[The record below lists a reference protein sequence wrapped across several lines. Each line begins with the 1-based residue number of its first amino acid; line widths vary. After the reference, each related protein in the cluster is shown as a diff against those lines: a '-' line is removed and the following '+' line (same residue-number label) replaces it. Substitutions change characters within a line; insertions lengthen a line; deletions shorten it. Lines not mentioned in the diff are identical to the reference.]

1 MFATL
6 PQITRETDFETP
18 AILKALAEANRY
30 LGELKGV
37 SASIPN
43 EHILISTLNLQESQD
58 SSAIENIITT
68 QDSLY
73 KFRLHPTDKNSSAKE
88 VHNYAEAL
96 ATGFALV
103 KQHGI
108 ISMNTIVAIQQT
120 ITGNDAGLRERT
132 GTALVNERTGEAV
145 YVPPEPSQVRPL
157 LNDLEMFINN
167 PSVSRLDPLIKMTL
181 IHHQFESIH
190 PFYDGN
196 GRTGRILN
204 ILYLVQH
211 QLLNAPVLYLSRYIN
226 HTREEYYHLLQVTRD
241 DREQWE
247 KWVVYMLEGISLSA
261 QSTIALIQ
269 KIKQLLQE
277 QKQHI
282 RSQFP
287 KMYSQDLLNNL
298 FKNPYTKIQFLMQDL
313 DVSRP
318 TATRYL
324 NTLADIGILT
334 KARWGRES
342 YYLNARLIDLLFNI
356 PVIRRGNTDDDRE
369 GRGEGGDE

>member
-1 MFATL
+1 MLATL
-6 PQITRETDFETP
+6 PQITRELDFETP
-18 AILKALAEANRY
+18 VILKAMAEAHRY

-37 SASIPN
+37 VASIPN

-68 QDSLY
+68 QDALY
-73 KFRLHPTDKNSSAKE
+73 KFRLHPTDKDSSAKE
-88 VHNYAEAL
+88 VHSYAEAL

-103 KQHGI
+103 KQQGI
-108 ISMNTIVAIQQT
+108 ITLNSIVAVQHI
-120 ITGNDAGLRERT
+120 IVGNDAGLRRLT
-132 GTALVNERTGEAV
+132 GTKLVNERAGEAV
-145 YVPPEPSQVRPL
+145 YVPPEPSQVRSL

-167 PSVSRLDPLIKMTL
+167 PSVSGLDPLIKMTL

-204 ILYLVQH
+204 ILYLVQE
-211 QLLNAPVLYLSRYIN
+211 QLLNSPVLYLSRYIN
-226 HTREEYYHLLQVTRD
+226 HTRDDYYHLLQSTRD

-247 KWVVYMLEGISLSA
+247 QWVVYMLEGISLTA
-261 QSTIALIQ
+261 QSTIVLIQ
-269 KIKQLLQE
+269 HIKQLLQE

-287 KMYSQDLLNNL
+287 KVYSQDLLNNL

-313 DVSRP
+313 NVSRP

-324 NTLADIGILT
+324 NTLAEAGILE

-356 PVIRRGNTDDDRE
+356 PVIRRGKTNDDRE
-369 GRGEGGDE
+369 GRGGDE

>member
-1 MFATL
+1 MFTTL
-6 PQITRETDFETP
+6 EQITNQMDFETP

-37 SASIPN
+37 SAGIPN

-68 QDSLY
+68 QDALY
-73 KFRLHPTDKNSSAKE
+73 KFRLHPTDKDSSAKE

-108 ISMNTIVAIQQT
+108 ISMNTIVEIQRI
-120 ITGNDAGLRERT
+120 ITGNDAGVRT
-132 GTALVNERTGEAV
+132 QSGTMLVNERTGKPV

-157 LNDLEMFINN
+157 LNDLETFINN
-167 PSVSRLDPLIKMTL
+167 ASVSRLDPLIKMTL

-190 PFYDGN
+190 PFSDGN

-204 ILYLVQH
+204 ILYLVQQ
-211 QLLNAPVLYLSRYIN
+211 QLLNTPVLYLSRYIN
-226 HTREEYYHLLQVTRD
+226 HTGQEYYQLLQSIRD
-241 DREQWE
+241 DKEPWGQ
-247 KWVVYMLEGISLSA
+247 WVVYMLEGIALTA
-261 QSTIALIQ
+261 QSAIALIQ

-277 QKQHI
+277 QKQLI
-282 RSQFP
+282 RAQYP

-298 FKNPYTKIQFLMQDL
+298 FKNPYTKIQFLMRDL
-313 DVSRP
+313 NVSRP

-324 NTLADIGILT
+324 NTLATVGILK

-342 YYLNARLIDLLFNI
+342 YYLNVMLIDLLFNI
-356 PVIRRGNTDDDRE
+356 PDIRRGNMTDDRE
-369 GRGEGGDE
+369 GRGGDE